1 MGEFVG
7 QELNRTTYNLARM
20 NMILHGVHY
29 LDFDIQQEDTL
40 EHPQHMGQ
48 TFEAIVANPPFSAKW
63 SANKIFESD
72 DRFAE
77 YGRLAPASKA
87 DFAFVQHMLHH
98 LDEDGTMAVILPHGV
113 LFRGG
118 AEGAIRE
125 FLIRRNW
132 LDAVIGLPENIFY
145 GTAIP
150 TCILVLKKC
159 KETEDV
165 LFVDASTCFQRGKNQ
180 NWLGEEDVNR
190 IVGAYRTRAEEE
202 RFTHRALLAEIEE
215 NDFNLNIPRY
225 VDTFV
230 PEAPVDLE
238 EVTRRVE
245 QINLDMRNVD
255 EELRGFCAELG
266 LEAPL

>member
-1 MGEFVG
+1 M
-7 QELNRTTYNLARM
+7 
-20 NMILHGVHY
+20 
-29 LDFDIQQEDTL
+29 
-40 EHPQHMGQ
+40 
-48 TFEAIVANPPFSAKW
+48 
-63 SANKIFESD
+63 
-72 DRFAE
+72 
-77 YGRLAPASKA
+77 
-87 DFAFVQHMLHH
+87 
-98 LDEDGTMAVILPHGV
+98 
-113 LFRGG
+113 
-118 AEGAIRE
+118 
-125 FLIRRNW
+125 
-132 LDAVIGLPENIFY
+132 
-145 GTAIP
+145 
-150 TCILVLKKC
+150 LKKC